1 MTVAGPRRIR
11 TGFLFCR
18 RKWLGQSTTPANAR
32 QLAADLRRESVP
44 RHTPEPPSG
53 GAGGRF
59 WGVRYRSPRYLPTIR
74 LMPYATAAAQSAK
87 QR

>member
-18 RKWLGQSTTPANAR
+18 RNWLGQSTMPGNAR
-32 QLAADLRRESVP
+32 QLAADLRRESVR
-44 RHTPEPPSG
+44 RHTENRPPAGPEG
-53 GAGGRF
+53 GCGVGAALLGG
-59 WGVRYRSPRYLPTIR
+59 YLPTIR